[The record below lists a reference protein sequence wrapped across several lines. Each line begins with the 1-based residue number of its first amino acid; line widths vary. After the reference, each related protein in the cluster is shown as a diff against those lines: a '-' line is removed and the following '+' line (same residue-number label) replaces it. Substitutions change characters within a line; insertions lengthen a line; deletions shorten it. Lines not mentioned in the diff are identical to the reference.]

1 MGPCKYRVT
10 KTKTKIRKSS
20 HSLQQGVPSALP
32 FSLCC
37 LSHCW
42 LYPPSSLPGARVK
55 GFWYLSSASQGRR
68 TLQRTGHHGERG
80 SSQRARLWAVGL
92 QEPVG
97 CSLCSSLPPCGSVSK
112 PCPVLHIFLT
122 TGQSF
127 LTCLPATSLPPYNGH
142 TCQSNDLEKE
152 ITRCHLS
159 VKRLPMAC
167 HQTWNK
173 NPISPPSDSNTLSF
187 VCLFV

>member
-1 MGPCKYRVT
+1 MRSYKNKNKDKKKQPCIAASGPSCLAF
-10 KTKTKIRKSS
+10 SP
-20 HSLQQGVPSALP
+20 SLLEPLLTP
-32 FSLCC
+32 
-37 LSHCW
+37 
-42 LYPPSSLPGARVK
+42 PPSPPPGARVK
-55 GFWYLSSASQGRR
+55 GPDIPAQPLRGDGLASTENGR
-68 TLQRTGHHGERG
+68 HGEGG

-97 CSLCSSLPPCGSVSK
+97 CSLCPSLPSCGSVSK
-112 PCPVLHIFLT
+112 PCLVLYIFLT

-152 ITRCHLS
+152 ITQCHLS
-159 VKRLPMAC
+159 VKSLPMTC

-173 NPISPPSDSNTLSF
+173 SPVFPPSDSNTLSF
-187 VCLFV
+187 VCLFI